1 MPEDRKGGR
10 RGFSLLNTQK
20 IARSRWLTSLE
31 WNIPNVRSPRS
42 GGWWRSP
49 LPASLLAVALDYG
62 VAGAQQRV
70 VVTGTVQWATST
82 RIQVM
87 TDAQVSVSIDVSRL
101 PQGSYPLLR
110 TGDRVN
116 VVGVVSPDR
125 SRLVAESVELGTPG
139 GGVWNLFPE
148 AP

>member
-1 MPEDRKGGR
+1 MVPEER
-10 RGFSLLNTQK
+10 RTVVAAFSPSTLGNA
-20 IARSRWLTSLE
+20 ARSVAHLQRVGHIGRKHLASWGRLATILVVFTLTAALDHS
-31 WNIPNVRSPRS
+31 
-42 GGWWRSP
+42 
-49 LPASLLAVALDYG
+49 AVA
-62 VAGAQQRV
+62 AQQRLS
-70 VVTGTVQWATST
+70 VTGTIQWVSST

-125 SRLVAESVELGTPG
+125 SRLIAESVDAGTPG
-139 GGVWNLFPE
+139 GGYWNLFPE

>member
-1 MPEDRKGGR
+1 MGHTERKVPA
-10 RGFSLLNTQK
+10 LWEL
-20 IARSRWLTSLE
+20 
-31 WNIPNVRSPRS
+31 V
-42 GGWWRSP
+42 P
-49 LPASLLAVALDYG
+49 LAVVCLALAVALDCG
-62 VAGAQQRV
+62 VAGAQQRL
-70 VVTGTVQWATST
+70 VVTGTVQWATT
-82 RIQVM
+82 ARIQVM

-125 SRLVAESVELGTPG
+125 SRFIAESVDLGTPG

>member
-1 MPEDRKGGR
+1 MEHTERKIPALWG
-10 RGFSLLNTQK
+10 LVALA
-20 IARSRWLTSLE
+20 IACL
-31 WNIPNVRSPRS
+31 
-42 GGWWRSP
+42 
-49 LPASLLAVALDYG
+49 ALAVALDYC

-70 VVTGTVQWATST
+70 VVTGTVQWASST

-116 VVGVVSPDR
+116 VVGAVSPDR

-139 GGVWNLFPE
+139 GGLWNLFPE